1 MRLAPDAIVTP
12 LDVARAQPLLVRDA
26 GWASIVGALYGG
38 VILIGFAVE
47 LEASP
52 AVIGLLAAI
61 PFLAQ
66 VAQIPAIWLVERLR
80 ARRSITVVALTAA
93 RALIL
98 ALALLPW
105 IAERTTQ
112 LTLLLVAQ
120 LAISLIGA
128 YGACALNSWLHQLLG
143 GQGLG
148 ALFSR
153 RLFWSTVIGAL
164 AALAAGQL
172 VERWP
177 WGDAIFAYSVIFA
190 TAGAAGFTSSRYLAL
205 TPEPEM
211 HSLGGARLPILD
223 MIRAALGDLN
233 FRSVIVFMGAW
244 NFASNLAAPF
254 LAVYLMRQLG
264 YGLGTVTALWMS
276 SQAANALT
284 LYLWGRLSDRL
295 SNKAILALAL
305 PVWFGSLVALPFA
318 ALPAPHFLTLPLL
331 YLLHIVMGAA
341 GGGIALATGNIGLKL
356 APQSQGTSF
365 LATVSLAGSLAA
377 GLAAI
382 LGGLLAE
389 WFATHKLALTL
400 HWTSPA
406 GTADVTVLR
415 FQHWEFLFAL
425 AFALGIYVLHA
436 LSHIREGE
444 EISERVVVQEF
455 LLEAGRTFDQ
465 LSSIESSP
473 LAVMFPFGRLLER
486 RRKPRPPP

>member
-1 MRLAPDAIVTP
+1 MRLAPDANVTP
-12 LDVARAQPLLVRDA
+12 QDVARAKPLLVRDA

-52 AVIGLLAAI
+52 FVIGLLAAI

-66 VAQIPAIWLVERLR
+66 IAQIPGIALVERLR
-80 ARRSITVVALTAA
+80 ARRRITVVAATSA
-93 RALIL
+93 RAVIF

-105 IAERTTQ
+105 LDDRGVQ
-112 LTLLLVAQ
+112 LAWLLLAQ
-120 LAISLIGA
+120 LAIALLGA
-128 YGACALNSWLHQLLG
+128 FAACALNSWLHQLLAG
-143 GQGLG
+143 EGLG

-153 RLFWSTVIGAL
+153 RLFWSTAIGAL

-172 VERWP
+172 VEHWP
-177 WGDAIFAYSVIFA
+177 WGETILAYSAVFA
-190 TAGAAGFTSSRYLAL
+190 IAGAAGFMSSRYLAL

-211 HSLGGARLPILD
+211 HALGSARLPILE
-223 MIRAALGDLN
+223 MIRAPFGDGN
-233 FRSVIVFMGAW
+233 FRNVLVFMGAW

-264 YGLGTVTALWMS
+264 YGLDTVTALWMS

-284 LYLWGRLSDRL
+284 LYLWGRISDRL
-295 SNKAILALAL
+295 SNKAILAVAL
-305 PVWFGSLVALPFA
+305 PVWFASLVALPFA
-318 ALPAPHFLTLPLL
+318 VLPAPHALSLPLL

-341 GGGIALATGNIGLKL
+341 GGGIALATGNLGLKL
-356 APQSQGTSF
+356 APQPHGTPF
-365 LATVSLAGSLAA
+365 LATLSLVGSLAA

-382 LGGLLAE
+382 FGGLVAQ
-389 WFATHKLALTL
+389 WFAEHKLALTL
-400 HWTSPA
+400 HWSSPA
-406 GTADVTVLR
+406 GTADVTVLQ

-425 AFALGIYVLHA
+425 AALLGLYVLHA
-436 LSHIREGE
+436 LSRIREGE
-444 EISERVVVQEF
+444 DISERIVVQEF

-473 LAVMFPFGRLLER
+473 LAIMFPFGRLLDR
-486 RRKPRPPP
+486 RRKPRPPI

>member
-1 MRLAPDAIVTP
+1 MHLAPDAIVTP
-12 LDVARAQPLLVRDA
+12 HDVARAKPLLVRDA

-38 VILIGFAVE
+38 VILIGFAIQ
-47 LEASP
+47 LDASP
-52 AVIGLLAAI
+52 ITIGLLAAI

-66 VAQIPAIWLVERLR
+66 VAQIPGIALVERLR
-80 ARRSITVVALTAA
+80 ARRRITVVAATAA

-105 IAERTTQ
+105 VDDRG
-112 LTLLLVAQ
+112 AQ
-120 LAISLIGA
+120 LALLLAAQLAVALLGA
-128 YGACALNSWLHQLLG
+128 FAACALNSWLHQLLAG
-143 GQGLG
+143 EGLG

-153 RLFWSTVIGAL
+153 RLFWSTVLGAL

-177 WGDAIFAYSVIFA
+177 WGDTILAYSVIFA
-190 TAGAAGFTSSRYLAL
+190 IAGAAGFVSSRYLAL

-211 HSLGGARLPILD
+211 HSLGGARLPILA
-223 MIRAALGDLN
+223 MIRAPFGHPN

-264 YGLGTVTALWMS
+264 YGLDTVTALWMS

-295 SNKAILALAL
+295 SNKAILAVAL
-305 PVWFGSLVALPFA
+305 PVWFGSLLALPFA
-318 ALPAPHFLTLPLL
+318 AFPAPHLLTLPLL
-331 YLLHIVMGAA
+331 YLLHIVLGAA
-341 GGGIALATGNIGLKL
+341 GGGIALATGNLGLKL
-356 APQSQGTSF
+356 APQPHGTSY
-365 LATVSLAGSLAA
+365 LATVSLVGSLAA
-377 GLAAI
+377 GVAAI
-382 LGGLLAE
+382 LGGLLAH
-389 WFATHKLALTL
+389 WFAAHKLALTF
-400 HWTSPA
+400 HWSSPA
-406 GTADVTVLR
+406 GTADVTVLQ

-425 AFALGIYVLHA
+425 ASALGLYVLHA
-436 LSHIREGE
+436 LSRIREGE
-444 EISERVVVQEF
+444 DISERVVVQEF

-486 RRKPRPPP
+486 RRKPRLPP